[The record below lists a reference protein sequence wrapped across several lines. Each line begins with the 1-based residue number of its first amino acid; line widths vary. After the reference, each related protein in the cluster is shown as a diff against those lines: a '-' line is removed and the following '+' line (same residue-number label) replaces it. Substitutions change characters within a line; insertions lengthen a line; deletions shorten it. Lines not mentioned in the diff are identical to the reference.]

1 MAMELKNI
9 SQKVI
14 SIGSIAVLPDD
25 VIDISEQQAEQPS
38 IKAFIKL
45 GYVSVSKKSC
55 AASTEKQTREISP
68 ADITDSADTPTSD
81 ETAADTNASADV
93 ETEKGST
100 GRRGKSK

>member
-14 SIGSIAVLPDD
+14 SIGSMSVLPDD

-68 ADITDSADTPTSD
+68 ADIT
-81 ETAADTNASADV
+81 EDTNAFADV

-100 GRRGKSK
+100 GRRGKNK

>member
-14 SIGSIAVLPDD
+14 SIGSMAVLPDD

-38 IKAFIKL
+38 IKAFIKR

-55 AASTEKQTREISP
+55 AASTEKQT
-68 ADITDSADTPTSD
+68 ADTPTSD